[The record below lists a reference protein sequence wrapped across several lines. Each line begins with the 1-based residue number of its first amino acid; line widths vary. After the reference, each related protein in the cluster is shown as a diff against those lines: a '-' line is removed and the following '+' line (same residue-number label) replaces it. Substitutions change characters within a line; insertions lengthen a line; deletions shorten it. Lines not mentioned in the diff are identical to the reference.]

1 MFCLVGELDPPAA
14 SLEFGH
20 GSPQAQPAARRGWRA
35 NRVRSSLVVYH
46 GSVGP
51 LRIRPAVRR
60 SSVLSMQSAAWCA
73 VCAQCCA
80 VRVLPQLSAPARSR
94 SVRFLSVT
102 VVLCSSLLAHRVKT
116 DKFDLWLQVSADCN
130 GLHNTNKHAIVSS
143 AFSTFGR
150 QTNAHRSDTLREAV
164 VSSAQLSKHYGILR
178 LVRERTAQWCMRFG
192 WRASACSAAA
202 RLQGPCRHG
211 ALERDED

>member
-1 MFCLVGELDPPAA
+1 MFGRVGELDPPAA

-46 GSVGP
+46 GSVGL

-60 SSVLSMQSAAWCA
+60 SSVLSMQSVAWCV
-73 VCAQCCA
+73 VCPQCCA
-80 VRVLPQLSAPARSR
+80 VRVLPQLSAPARAR

-116 DKFDLWLQVSADCN
+116 DKFDLWLQVSADCK
-130 GLHNTNKHAIVSS
+130 TCI
-143 AFSTFGR
+143 T
-150 QTNAHRSDTLREAV
+150 QTNMQRIVGLLNLWPTDKRASLRHAARSGRKL
-164 VSSAQLSKHYGILR
+164 SSAQKALWHFAIGA
-178 LVRERTAQWCMRFG
+178 RT
-192 WRASACSAAA
+192 
-202 RLQGPCRHG
+202 H
-211 ALERDED
+211 